1 MQSIPALTRTSLSD
15 QIKAHLLSRIM
26 DGTLRP
32 GDRIVELKVAAEM
45 ETSQAPVR
53 EAIRELEALG
63 IVESLRNK
71 GSRVRTIDEAE
82 LRDIYDVRAKL
93 EGYAA
98 ELATR
103 KQAPVG
109 KALRACIKDMR
120 NDAKT
125 NDSISFAEHNSAF
138 HRTIVEA
145 AGNVVLLD
153 MWNTLNVKVRT
164 FQNVSRQQY
173 DLNEVA
179 RSHQII
185 VDAIESGSPAKA
197 RAASEA
203 HVLGNKPL

>member
-1 MQSIPALTRTSLSD
+1 MQPVPALTRTSLSD
-15 QIKAHLLSRIM
+15 QIKEHLLARIM

-45 ETSQAPVR
+45 ATSQAPVR

-71 GSRVRTIDEAE
+71 GSRVRVINEAE
-82 LRDIYDVRAKL
+82 LRDMYDVRAKL

-103 KQAPVG
+103 KQAPIG
-109 KALRACIKDMR
+109 KALRACIKEMK
-120 NDAKT
+120 NAAKEG
-125 NDSISFAEHNSAF
+125 DSLSFVEHNSAF
-138 HRTIVEA
+138 HRVIVEA
-145 AGNVVLLD
+145 AGNVILTDL
-153 MWNTLNVKVRT
+153 WTTLNVKVRT
-164 FQNVSRQQY
+164 FLNVSRQKY

-185 VDAIESGSPAKA
+185 VDAIEQGSPAKA
-197 RAASEA
+197 RAAAEA
-203 HVLGNKPL
+203 HVFGNKPL

>member
-1 MQSIPALTRTSLSD
+1 MESAPALTRTSLSE

-45 ETSQAPVR
+45 ATSQAPVR

-109 KALRACIKDMR
+109 KTLRACIKEMR
-120 NDAKT
+120 AAAKS
-125 NDSISFAEHNSAF
+125 NDSIRFAEHNSAF
-138 HRTIVEA
+138 HLAILEA

-153 MWNTLNVKVRT
+153 MWTTLNVKVRT
-164 FQNVSRQQY
+164 FLNVSRQKY

-179 RSHQII
+179 KSHQII
-185 VDAIESGSPAKA
+185 LDAIESGSPAKA